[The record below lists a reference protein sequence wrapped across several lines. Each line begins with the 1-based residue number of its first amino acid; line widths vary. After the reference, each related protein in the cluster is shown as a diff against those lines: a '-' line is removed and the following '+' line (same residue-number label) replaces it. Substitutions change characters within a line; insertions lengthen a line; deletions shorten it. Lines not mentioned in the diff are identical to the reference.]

1 MTVRR
6 ALGGLAF
13 LVSALLA
20 TAPARADAEVEVDLA
35 LVLAVDV
42 SRSMD
47 NEEQVLQREGYV
59 EAFRSEVV
67 HNAIRNGMVGRI
79 AVTYMEWSGPGQQT
93 VVMPWTLIEDGQGS
107 RAFADRLGRAPIGR
121 IFSTS
126 ISGAIDFGVA
136 LFRQSNVT
144 ALRRVI
150 DVSGDGPNNTG
161 RIVTLARDEAIA
173 QGIVI
178 NGLPFM
184 VKQPTGFGDIEN
196 LDHYY
201 EDCVIGG
208 PGSFSIPIRDK
219 TQISEA
225 TRNKIVREIADLGW
239 PQARIIPVQDRPKA
253 NCLMG
258 EQQRRMQYGP

>member
-1 MTVRR
+1 MTISRT
-6 ALGGLAF
+6 LGGLAF
-13 LVSALLA
+13 LIGSLFGTFGAGA
-20 TAPARADAEVEVDLA
+20 NEVEVDLA

-47 NEEQVLQREGYV
+47 NEEQALQREGYV

-67 HNAIRNGMVGRI
+67 HNAIRNGTVGRI
-79 AVTYMEWSGPGQQT
+79 AVIYMEWSGPGQQT
-93 VVMPWTLIEDGQGS
+93 VVLPWTLIEDGPGS
-107 RAFADRLGRAPIGR
+107 RTFADRLAKAPIGR

-126 ISGAIDFGVA
+126 ISGAIDFSVA
-136 LFRQSNVT
+136 LFRQSNVA

-161 RIVTLARDEAIA
+161 RVVTLARDEAIA
-173 QGIVI
+173 QGIII

-219 TQISEA
+219 AQISEA
-225 TRNKIVREIADLGW
+225 TRNKIVREIADLG
-239 PQARIIPVQDRPKA
+239 PEVRIVPVQDRAKVS
-253 NCLMG
+253 CLMG

>member
-1 MTVRR
+1 MAMRQWLAGLV
-6 ALGGLAF
+6 GLA
-13 LVSALLA
+13 LA
-20 TAPARADAEVEVDLA
+20 AGWTPGARAETEVDLA

-47 NEEQVLQREGYV
+47 LEEQRLQREGYV

-67 HNAIRNGMVGRI
+67 HNAIRNGMIGKI
-79 AVTYMEWSGPGQQT
+79 AVVYMEWSGPGQQT
-93 VVMPWTLIEDGQGS
+93 VVIPWTLIDGQQG
-107 RAFADRLGRAPIGR
+107 AMDFAGRLEKAQIGR

-126 ISGAIDFGVA
+126 ISGAIDFGVE
-136 LFRQSNVT
+136 LLEKSGVN
-144 ALRRVI
+144 ALRSVI

-161 RIVTLARDEAIA
+161 RTVTQARDEAI
-173 QGIVI
+173 GKGVVI

-184 VKQPTGFGDIEN
+184 VKQPTGFGDVEN

-208 PGSFSIPIRDK
+208 PGAFSIPIRDRQ
-219 TQISEA
+219 QISEA
-225 TRNKIVREIADLGW
+225 TRTKIVREIADLG
-239 PQARIIPVQDRPKA
+239 PPEPLFQKAQGRAPA

-258 EQQRRMQYGP
+258 EQQRRQQWGP